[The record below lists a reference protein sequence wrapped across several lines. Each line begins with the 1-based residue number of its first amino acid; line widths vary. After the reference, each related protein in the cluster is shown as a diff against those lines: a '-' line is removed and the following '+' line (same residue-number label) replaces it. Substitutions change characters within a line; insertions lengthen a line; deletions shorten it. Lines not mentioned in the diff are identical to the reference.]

1 MVSERYRNTGV
12 LIGID
17 AVHVVGF
24 GAVERKSSGNSC
36 GGGTHEFLNLFI
48 YNVNLYGFGIALD
61 PIQRIRYRMGREGM
75 IVSSDLSRSR
85 ENDDGKFG
93 TIGEKGGSFARF
105 FNALEHVFDGC

>member
-1 MVSERYRNTGV
+1 MSTSAVSNAGSTTQQTSTTT
-12 LIGID
+12 D
-17 AVHVVGF
+17 AF
-24 GAVERKSSGNSC
+24 ANLDMA
-36 GGGTHEFLNLFI
+36 EFLNLFI